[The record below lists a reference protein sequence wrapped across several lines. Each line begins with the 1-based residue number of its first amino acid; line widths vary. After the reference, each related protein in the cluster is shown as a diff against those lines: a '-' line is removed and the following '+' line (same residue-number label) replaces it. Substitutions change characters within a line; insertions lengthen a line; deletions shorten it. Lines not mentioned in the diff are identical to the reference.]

1 MSETIV
7 GQTIQW
13 RRDPVLERQAKKR
26 GHRLKA
32 FIAKSPHA
40 TLRVQRDSLGITGT
54 VDTDQVRPMKEIV
67 AHNSWAAA
75 EKCVRRRKRKMRPT
89 PER

>member
-1 MSETIV
+1 MSETILA
-7 GQTIQW
+7 QIIQW

-32 FIAKSPHA
+32 FIATPPHV

-54 VDTDQVRPMKEIV
+54 IETDQVRPMKELV
-67 AHNSWAAA
+67 AHNSWTAA
-75 EKCVRRRKRKMRPT
+75 ERFMRRRKRKKRPT